1 MLDIGENVKL
11 LRKLKGISQTQ
22 LSDMTGTSSR
32 MIKFIEKGQKLPSL
46 ALAMELAKVFDCS
59 LDTLTGFNNRKE
71 N

>member
-11 LRKLKGISQTQ
+11 LRKLKGISQVQ
-22 LSDMTGTSSR
+22 LSDMTGTSTR

-46 ALAMELAKVFDCS
+46 ALAMEMAKVFDCS

-71 N
+71 D

>member
-11 LRKLKGISQTQ
+11 LRKLKGISQVQ
-22 LSDMTGTSSR
+22 LSDMTGTSAR

-46 ALAMELAKVFDCS
+46 ALAMEMAKVFDCS

-71 N
+71 D

>member
-11 LRKLKGISQTQ
+11 LRKLKGISQVQ
-22 LSDMTGTSSR
+22 LSDMTGTSAR

-46 ALAMELAKVFDCS
+46 ALAMEMAKVIDCS

-71 N
+71 D